1 MRQGKR
7 RDTMVDEILVI
18 DSNSNVLDFMFNN
31 NLYSGRKGLTT
42 FDFSTLYTSIPHF
55 QLPWCLHIE
64 TRFHY
69 AAEGARDVL
78 YKMLTIEERVRSK
91 LEIRSY
97 VCACTLSFGV

>member
-1 MRQGKR
+1 MVEISAFQKISGKNK
-7 RDTMVDEILVI
+7 MVKTLAKT
-18 DSNSNVLDFMFNN
+18 
-31 NLYSGRKGLTT
+31 SGPWVSLLALSHNRTR
-42 FDFSTLYTSIPHF
+42 TSGF
-55 QLPWCLHIE
+55 KPWCLHIE

-97 VCACTLSFGV
+97 VCACTLPFGV